1 MFYRGGMSPVGYFN
15 RDGWF
20 GRGPVLGKADTE
32 CNGDTC
38 VIIASRLTPEQAK
51 VSYDKMIYAMANKP
65 ECMTQGSPGDIS
77 DTVASKLEKA
87 VLGIESSAPLS
98 RSEADYLAKFEACVG
113 VIPAAAQTPAGTL
126 PKPQASTS
134 QVSPLAIGAAALGLI
149 ALVVAF
155 AK

>member
-20 GRGPVLGKADTE
+20 GRGPSLGADTE

-38 VIIASRLTPEQAK
+38 VIIASRLTPAQAK
-51 VSYDKMIYAMANKP
+51 ISYDKMKYAMASKP
-65 ECMTQGSPGDIS
+65 ECISQGTPGDLS

-87 VLGIESSAPLS
+87 VLGIESSAPLT

-113 VIPAAAQTPAGTL
+113 TIPASAVPAAAVGQQGIPT
-126 PKPQASTS
+126 ST
-134 QVSPLAIGAAALGLI
+134 VLVGVGILAAIGLI
-149 ALVVAF
+149 AAVA
-155 AK
+155 